1 MAREKKSMK
10 KISDAGVIETAVK
23 RNREAHR
30 REIANQLKD
39 KDLYSVN
46 IGKEGLK
53 GKREKLAKDRFKN
66 KNILGQAKSL
76 TEVTLKK
83 KLALKGAPMA
93 NSVKKTPEIFD
104 VWGDSDSTKNFD
116 RQNIKIAR
124 FKEFSKKTCSKVKP
138 VQ

>member
-116 RQNIKIAR
+116 R
-124 FKEFSKKTCSKVKP
+124 
-138 VQ
+138 